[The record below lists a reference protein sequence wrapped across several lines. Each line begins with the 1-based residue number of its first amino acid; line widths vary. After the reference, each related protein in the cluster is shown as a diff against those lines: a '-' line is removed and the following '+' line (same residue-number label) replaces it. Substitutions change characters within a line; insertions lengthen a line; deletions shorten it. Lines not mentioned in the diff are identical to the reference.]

1 MLSAPM
7 IAGFVAFATLAFA
20 FALYHVQTLRE
31 ESAKAWR
38 KKIVERQNVA
48 TIEEKPI
55 PEELE
60 SVETS
65 QTLRT
70 ARERFE
76 EQYEARMR
84 RVHLITFKA
93 TAEEAE
99 YILENLPDS
108 EYLYNLTG
116 SDLDGHVCEVRL
128 SRARSHSH

>member
-1 MLSAPM
+1 MV
-7 IAGFVAFATLAFA
+7 AGFVAFLMLAFS
-20 FALYHVQTLRE
+20 FGLYHVQTLRE
-31 ESAKAWR
+31 ESGKQWR
-38 KKIVERQNVA
+38 QKVVETQVQQ
-48 TIEEKPI
+48 EKMDDQ
-55 PEELE
+55 ELE

-70 ARERFE
+70 AKERFE

-99 YILENLPDS
+99 WILENSPDS
-108 EYLYNLTG
+108 EYLYNLAD

-128 SRARSHSH
+128 ARARSLSTSALL